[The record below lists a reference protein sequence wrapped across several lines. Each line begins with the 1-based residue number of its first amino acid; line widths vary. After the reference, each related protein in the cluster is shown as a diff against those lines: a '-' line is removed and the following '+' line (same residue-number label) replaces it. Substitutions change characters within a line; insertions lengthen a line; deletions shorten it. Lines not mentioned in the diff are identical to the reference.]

1 MELKQQI
8 LQKGFQVPSFCG
20 PDADKHANLDCIS
33 VSQPDMQDFQNSGK
47 GAMQQV
53 ITSSYTLQR
62 APINVYLPQEKKTKK
77 TECVQKKKKRQDT
90 FYSLKS
96 RSALRTVLN
105 V

>member
-1 MELKQQI
+1 MKQQI

-62 APINVYLPQEKKTKK
+62 APINVYLPQEKKKQKK
-77 TECVQKKKKRQDT
+77 TECVQKKKKKDKT
-90 FYSLKS
+90 HFIHSS
-96 RSALRTVLN
+96 HAVH
-105 V
+105 